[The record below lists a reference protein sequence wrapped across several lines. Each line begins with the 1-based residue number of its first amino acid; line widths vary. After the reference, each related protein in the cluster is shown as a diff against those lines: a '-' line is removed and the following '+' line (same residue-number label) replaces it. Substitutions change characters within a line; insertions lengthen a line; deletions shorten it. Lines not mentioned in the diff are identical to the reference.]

1 MEALIVQLK
10 RRIADTKASALQ
22 NAFTRGY
29 LLAMEHALQLV
40 EHEVQYATKEVK

>member
-1 MEALIVQLK
+1 MQITSNIVEQLK
-10 RRIADTKASALQ
+10 NRIEYTKITPFQ

-40 EHEVQYATKEVK
+40 EREIKYAN